1 MNIFS
6 IKEALKFGWETTKKN
21 FWFLVGLTF
30 LVWIVG
36 YLPQIVDGMGK
47 GSAAG
52 LVTIASWLLAAWVQ
66 LGAVRILLAL
76 VDGKPVSFALLKQTD
91 TRGYIAYLAASVLVG
106 IMVGVGMIIFIIPGV
121 IVALAVG
128 MYGYRIVDAKAGVI
142 DSIKQSAAITRGH
155 RWQLFGLALMM
166 VLLNI
171 LGAIVVGLGL
181 LVTVPVTMLAHAYAY
196 RKLTSVLE
204 PVVVS
209 APPRPA
215 FLDGSQQAPAIPNM
229 PSAGSAAN

>member
-1 MNIFS
+1 MNTFS
-6 IKEALKFGWETTKKN
+6 IKEALKFGWDTTKKN

-30 LVWIVG
+30 LVWVAG
-36 YLPQIVDGMGK
+36 YVPQIVDGMDK
-47 GSAAG
+47 GRGHG

-91 TRGYIAYLAASVLVG
+91 VRSYIAYVVTSILVG
-106 IMVGVGMIIFIIPGV
+106 MMVAIGTLIFVVPGV
-121 IVALAVG
+121 MVALAVG
-128 MYGYRIVDAKAGVI
+128 MYSYRIVDAKAGVI
-142 DSIKQSAAITRGH
+142 DSIKQSVAITRGH

-171 LGAIVVGLGL
+171 LGAIVVGIGL
-181 LVTVPVTMLAHAYAY
+181 LVTVPVTMLAHAYVY
-196 RKLTSVLE
+196 RKLTASLE

-209 APPRPA
+209 SPRPA
-215 FLDGSQQAPAIPNM
+215 FLDGREEAPAIPSA
-229 PSAGSAAN
+229 PSTPASAA